1 MRRAGPD
8 RGSPRR
14 SDEPGNAVVPRGRS
28 LPGWD
33 LPRTCGARG
42 RLASRPFRPDPGT
55 VNSSRMES
63 FLPSLVQMVPSPS
76 QSVVCG
82 RTVVTVPSPQARWQ
96 GRGTPCDWARRTA
109 SGSRRD

>member
-1 MRRAGPD
+1 MKRAGPD
-8 RGSPRR
+8 RGPPRLC
-14 SDEPGNAVVPRGRS
+14 DDPMDVVVPRGRS
-28 LPGWD
+28 LPGRGPAPD
-33 LPRTCGARG
+33 MRSPRS
-42 RLASRPFRPDPGT
+42 LASRPFRPDPGT